1 MERMRDGKV
10 IVLDWGIF
18 LHRAIFSTLNNPE
31 IPSTYTCLSMILG
44 CLSKIGVDPDDIVI
58 AAMDFLRSWRREL
71 EDSYKAD
78 RAKKREESPI
88 DFKEQ
93 YHRFDQLVNQLIEAT
108 SWHFIKVEHLE
119 ADDIMAVVSRYFSD
133 RDVVLVTY
141 DSDLEQCWHYPNVKI
156 FSPLKKAYKLKPDNF
171 NVYKLISRKIEK
183 ETTDNLTAPVLNQQD
198 YETRLKCISLLEL
211 PDWVESTVINSLKNL
226 KDKSECLEKIP
237 FSSIRKR
244 FGNLYNDKSKIIR
257 YEDCIAKE
265 ERKARRKLK
274 VKERAVK

>member
-1 MERMRDGKV
+1 MRDGKV

-44 CLSKIGVDPDDIVI
+44 CLSRIGVDPDDIVI
-58 AAMDFLRSWRREL
+58 AAMDFLRSWRRDL
-71 EDSYKAD
+71 ESSYKAD

-93 YHRFDQLVNQLIEAT
+93 YRRFDQLVNQLIEAT
-108 SWHFIKVEHLE
+108 SWHFIKIEHLE

-133 RDVVLVTY
+133 RNVVLVTY

-156 FSPLKKAYKLKPDNF
+156 FSPIKKAYKLKPENF
-171 NVYKLISRKIEK
+171 NTYKLISQKIEK

-198 YETRLKCISLLEL
+198 YETRLKCISLIEL
-211 PDWVESTVINSLKNL
+211 PDWVENSVVNNLKNL
-226 KDKSECLEKIP
+226 PDKAECLEKIP

-257 YEDCIAKE
+257 YEDCVAKE

-274 VKERAVK
+274 AKERAEK